1 MNDTNL
7 IVSPSAPSV
16 ARVPHL
22 VSDGWADDRFG
33 TQHWLERAAW
43 RTLRDTNNGVAIEPL
58 PVHPGLFEDPLLR
71 KVYELDVA
79 LFIGAEET
87 SYKAVAAMIGFAPD
101 EASQIQLGTQVMDEC
116 RHFEVFSRRL
126 ADFGVTPQRRRQ
138 LVDRYTTKSLK
149 QFYELILEQVDKRDF
164 YAASLAQNLTLE
176 GMAYPLYRYEIK
188 YWSRF
193 DPNLSRI
200 IQGAFADESNHV
212 GFGEA
217 LNAEYLKR
225 TSTEQRARLL
235 VLIRQFHQLMTAVFE
250 EVIHHYV
257 GLYQECANQYRDFVG
272 DIEIFPG
279 RKLADIDEAEQTR
292 VLLKEIQDEH
302 QRRLTRLGIA

>member
-1 MNDTNL
+1 MQDTNL
-7 IVSPSAPSV
+7 VVTPQSNAATS
-16 ARVPHL
+16 VPHL
-22 VSDGWADDRFG
+22 VSDGWADERWG
-33 TQHWLERAAW
+33 TQRWLERAPW
-43 RTLRDTNNGVAIEPL
+43 RTLKDTDYGIAKQAE

-71 KVYELDVA
+71 RVYELDIA

-126 ADFGVTPQRRRQ
+126 ADFGVTPERRRQ

-149 QFYELILEQVDKRDF
+149 AFYELIMEQVDKRDF

-193 DPNLSRI
+193 DPNLSQI
-200 IQGAFADESNHV
+200 IQGAFADESHHV

-217 LNAEYLKR
+217 MNAEHLKR
-225 TSTEQRARLL
+225 TSTEQRARLV
-235 VLIRQFHQLMTAVFE
+235 VLIRQFHQLMSAVFE
-250 EVIHHYV
+250 EVIRHYV
-257 GLYQECANQYRDFVG
+257 GLYQECADQYRDLVG

-279 RKLADIDEAEQTR
+279 RLLGTMTEEDQTR
-292 VLLKEIQDEH
+292 TLLKEIQDEH
-302 QRRLTRLGIA
+302 MKRLARLGIV